1 MIPET
6 ISETVTT
13 HDAPKPEAPSRSREW
28 KAFWHNPLAVA
39 GVVGL
44 SFLVLFSFLG
54 PVLYPVQINNPNL
67 LATLHAPNAHF
78 PLGTDSLGR
87 SELARMMVGGQLSL
101 EVGFA
106 AAFMATLLGV
116 VYGLVS
122 GMAGKWL
129 DVILMRIVDIF
140 IAIPGLFLLLF
151 VDTVFRP
158 NALLLVVVIGSL
170 SWFGVARLVRSE
182 VLSLK
187 RRDYVEA
194 ARALG
199 ASNWRIMF
207 KELLPNVMG
216 VVVVNATFQVA
227 DAILTV
233 AALSFLGLGLPPPM
247 PNWGEMLSSSMS
259 YMFQNAWWLI
269 YPPGVAILIVEL
281 SVNFLGDA
289 LRQAFDPRLRKA

>member
-6 ISETVTT
+6 LTEAVT
-13 HDAPKPEAPSRSREW
+13 EAPILDKRSRSREW
-28 KAFWHNPLAVA
+28 QAFRRNPLAVA
-39 GVVGL
+39 GVFGL
-44 SFLVLFSFLG
+44 VFLILFSFLG
-54 PVLYPVQINNPNL
+54 PLIYHGSTTTPHL
-67 LATLHAPNAHF
+67 LTTLQPPSARF

-87 SELARMMVGGQLSL
+87 DNLARMMVGGQLSL

-106 AAFMATLLGV
+106 AAFMATFIGV
-116 VYGLVS
+116 VYGLIS
-122 GMAGKWL
+122 GMATKWI
-129 DVILMRIVDIF
+129 DVILMRVVDIF
-140 IAIPGLFLLLF
+140 IAIPSLFLLLF
-151 VDTVFRP
+151 VDSVFHP
-158 NALLLVVVIGSL
+158 SAALLVIVIGSL
-170 SWFGVARLVRSE
+170 SWFAMARMVRSE
-182 VLSLK
+182 VLTLK

-194 ARALG
+194 ARAVG

-207 KELLPNVMG
+207 RELLPNVMG

-233 AALSFLGLGLPPPM
+233 AGLSFLGLGLPPPT

-269 YPPGVAILIVEL
+269 YPPGIAILIVEL
-281 SVNFLGDA
+281 SVNFIGDA

>member
-6 ISETVTT
+6 LTEAVT
-13 HDAPKPEAPSRSREW
+13 EAPILDKRSRSREW
-28 KAFWHNPLAVA
+28 QAFRRNPLAVA
-39 GVVGL
+39 GVFGL
-44 SFLVLFSFLG
+44 VFLILFSFLG
-54 PVLYPVQINNPNL
+54 PLIYHGSTTTPHL
-67 LATLHAPNAHF
+67 LTTLQPPSARF

-87 SELARMMVGGQLSL
+87 DNLARMMVGGQLSL

-106 AAFMATLLGV
+106 AAFMATFIGV
-116 VYGLVS
+116 VYGLIS
-122 GMAGKWL
+122 GMATKWV
-129 DVILMRIVDIF
+129 DVILMRVVDIF
-140 IAIPGLFLLLF
+140 IAIPSLFLLLF
-151 VDTVFRP
+151 VDSVFHP
-158 NALLLVVVIGSL
+158 SAALLVIVIGSL
-170 SWFGVARLVRSE
+170 SWFAMARMVRSE
-182 VLSLK
+182 VLTLK

-194 ARALG
+194 ARAVG

-207 KELLPNVMG
+207 RELLPNVMG

-233 AALSFLGLGLPPPM
+233 AGLSFLGLGLPPPT

-269 YPPGVAILIVEL
+269 YPPGIAILIVEL
-281 SVNFLGDA
+281 SVNFIGDA